1 MSSPWINKRPIAL
14 GRINHSILFCTL
26 SSKIIYLS
34 DCESFKN
41 KNWRLTAFEQKPNLI
56 KHWICTVQLKFYRV
70 TCTVLKNTSSLSS
83 DILDSL
89 SCFFSHFFKNIVP
102 LSGLS
107 VLDILHFHTGTSSFG
122 FVIYLSHFMH
132 FILCI
137 FNVKIHEFY

>member
-1 MSSPWINKRPIAL
+1 MLIA
-14 GRINHSILFCTL
+14 ILNL
-26 SSKIIYLS
+26 SAHEIYFLFRTHLAIHCNFPKI
-34 DCESFKN
+34 
-41 KNWRLTAFEQKPNLI
+41 LTQE
-56 KHWICTVQLKFYRV
+56 
-70 TCTVLKNTSSLSS
+70 VLKNTSSLSS